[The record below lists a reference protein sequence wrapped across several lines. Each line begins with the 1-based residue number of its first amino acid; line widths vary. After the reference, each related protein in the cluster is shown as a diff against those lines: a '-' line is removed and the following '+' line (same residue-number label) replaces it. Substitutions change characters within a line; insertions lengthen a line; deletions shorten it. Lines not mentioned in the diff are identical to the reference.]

1 MERPIAAQKR
11 NQRQLLT
18 AATEEMSF
26 DNTPLELVLK
36 AIEKRYAVM
45 IGYDQQH
52 ISGRYFT
59 GKVLPTDSIEVI
71 LRVIGNINDL
81 SIRREADNRFS
92 ITKNQ

>member
-1 MERPIAAQKR
+1 
-11 NQRQLLT
+11 
-18 AATEEMSF
+18 
-26 DNTPLELVLK
+26 
-36 AIEKRYAVM
+36 M

-71 LRVIGNINDL
+71 LKVIGNINDL
-81 SIRREADNRFS
+81 SIRKEANNRFS